1 MIEGIVW
8 LVLFALVVLVS
19 VIFGKKAK
27 KRKDKEFNEKINRM
41 IDERIKEVK

>member
-8 LVLFALVVLVS
+8 LVLFGLVVLVS

-27 KRKDKEFNEKINRM
+27 ERKDKEFNEKINRM